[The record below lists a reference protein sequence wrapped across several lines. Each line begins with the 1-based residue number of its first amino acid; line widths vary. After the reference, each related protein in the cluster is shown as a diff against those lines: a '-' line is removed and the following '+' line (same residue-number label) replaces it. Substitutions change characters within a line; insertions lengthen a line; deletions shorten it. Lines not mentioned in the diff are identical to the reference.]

1 MEPGKDDPELSR
13 PIKKSRRSLS
23 ELNAHTKDH
32 STSNSSSHKSKNIT
46 QSISLYDLE
55 GVRKCDKQSIVRLR
69 KSLGIVN
76 GVSTEVKMPLVPYR
90 STLSRLEKRKKVK
103 ELTEDDYVACME
115 NIIERDYF
123 PDLLKYRYLKAISDA
138 ENAGNKRLAKKL
150 TRELEMIKS
159 GQLNN
164 NVYLKTLAD
173 ENIMVNLGKDGLKL
187 DEFNRIFSSEDNRSF
202 DRLME
207 KDIESKINKT
217 KWIEDSE
224 YKHNLAISDI
234 QKKTNLG
241 IRAHYTHHNRFE
253 ARNSLYFT
261 PEQSIPDQKPCE
273 IMSQNTNLNIDE
285 KELERMKEMHVK
297 KIEENK
303 QRMADEKLSE
313 LIAAEGVSK
322 NKELLKNSKYGNSYV
337 FTPKIIAGES
347 EPIFTWGTISSIES
361 IPPTP
366 IVGSDNKSGPD
377 DLTSSD
383 TVKNIIKSDKSLKDG
398 KEFNMP
404 KPLDREEI
412 ANKLYKKL
420 KTPKTPMTPGTP
432 FTPRTPLIVQR
443 LIAKHT
449 KNVDVQLR
457 DAYSIRKYKSSKASS
472 ISSHK

>member
-1 MEPGKDDPELSR
+1 MESSEEDSDPPHPTKR
-13 PIKKSRRSLS
+13 SRRNLS
-23 ELNAHTKDH
+23 ELNPDTKGH
-32 STSNSSSHKSKNIT
+32 SSSNISYNFSKHT
-46 QSISLYDLE
+46 SESISLYGKHE
-55 GVRKCDKQSIVRLR
+55 VRKHDKQSIVTLN

-76 GVSTEVKMPLVPYR
+76 GVSTKVEQPLVPYR
-90 STLSRLEKRKKVK
+90 STLARLEKRKKVK
-103 ELTEDDYVACME
+103 ELNEDDYVACME

-138 ENAGNKRLAKKL
+138 ENAGNKRLARKL

-159 GQLNN
+159 GKLDN
-164 NVYLKTLAD
+164 NVYLKTLGE
-173 ENIMVNLGKDGLKL
+173 ENIMVNLGRDGLKL

-207 KDIESKINKT
+207 KDIESKINKM
-217 KWIEDSE
+217 KWIEDAE

-241 IRAHYTHHNRFE
+241 IRAHYTQHNKFE

-261 PEQSIPDQKPCE
+261 PELSIPEQKPCE

-285 KELERMKEMHVK
+285 KEMERMKEMHTK
-297 KIEENK
+297 KTEENK
-303 QRMADEKLSE
+303 QRIADEKLSE
-313 LIAAEGVSK
+313 LLAAEGVSK
-322 NKELLKNSKYGNSYV
+322 NKELVKNSKYYSSYV
-337 FTPKIIAGES
+337 FTPKIIAGEA

-366 IVGSDNKSGPD
+366 LVGSDDPNFSD
-377 DLTSSD
+377 D

-404 KPLDREEI
+404 KPLEREEI

-420 KTPKTPMTPGTP
+420 KTPKTPMVPGTP
-432 FTPRTPLIVQR
+432 FTPKTPLIVQR

-457 DAYSIRKYKSSKASS
+457 DAYSARKYKSSKASS
-472 ISSHK
+472 IASHK